1 MMGTADK
8 TARDEAAV
16 KEAIERKE
24 AELRE
29 LGLSAAEVRRATDP
43 LRSFHLAD
51 PAEDGSQPT

>member
-29 LGLSAAEVRRATDP
+29 LGLSAAEVTRATGP
-43 LRSFHLAD
+43 LRSFYLAD
-51 PAEDGSQPT
+51 PAEDGSRPT

>member
-8 TARDEAAV
+8 TPRDEAAV

-29 LGLSAAEVRRATDP
+29 RGLSAA
-43 LRSFHLAD
+43 
-51 PAEDGSQPT
+51 